1 MIRAVPRLCWLS
13 ARKVILKL
21 DDYAE
26 ATYVEGWAFACH
38 GMVIEHGWV
47 VRDGLIVDPTLPD
60 SRLDRRV
67 LPRPGVLW
75 PGPDRGVLG
84 LPEGSG
90 SRANPLLARL
100 RIRGS

>member
-38 GMVIEHGWV
+38 GMVIEHG
-47 VRDGLIVDPTLPD
+47 
-60 SRLDRRV
+60 
-67 LPRPGVLW
+67 
-75 PGPDRGVLG
+75 
-84 LPEGSG
+84 
-90 SRANPLLARL
+90 
-100 RIRGS
+100 